1 MSVFKPESRIPT
13 FASVWIFFF
22 FSFFQKRKTAL
33 AQQFEVSN
41 PLCLGAFADLR
52 KPRRSQSGTS
62 SSSPRNSTPVAR
74 GLPPSGLPS
83 QRRPQTH
90 SLSLE
95 SRFRG
100 FRVNG
105 LMQSVVFGDWLPS
118 LGIPSSGFIHV
129 AVRPFFSIFFLL
141 PKICRCMAR
150 PRFAPSSGSC

>member
-1 MSVFKPESRIPT
+1 MSLMSVFKPESRIPT

-129 AVRPFFSIFFLL
+129 AVHPFFSIFLFIAKNMSLY
-141 PKICRCMAR
+141 
-150 PRFAPSSGSC
+150 G